1 MRPSGKV
8 SQVEGLSNAVQI
20 EDRRVC
26 RNDRKIQKRNS
37 KARSLRLIKR
47 VFEETGLADSL
58 RAGGIEQA
66 AAVENIE
73 ELINAAVIVRCEDRN
88 AVAGRLSPADR
99 AIQRCRCLR
108 PGQRPGR
115 LDDAACGK
123 GLEFE
128 NVFIVGLEQNI
139 LPHER
144 SSTSEDDLEEE
155 RRLFFVGI
163 TRAKS
168 GLHISLAQHRLVH
181 GMLMRTIPSQFLFEI
196 GAKIARPQM
205 RGYDEFRAGASA
217 GGIFCG

>member
-1 MRPSGKV
+1 MT
-8 SQVEGLSNAVQI
+8 LH
-20 EDRRVC
+20 
-26 RNDRKIQKRNS
+26 
-37 KARSLRLIKR
+37 
-47 VFEETGLADSL
+47 
-58 RAGGIEQA
+58 A
-66 AAVENIE
+66 A
-73 ELINAAVIVRCEDRN
+73 
-88 AVAGRLSPADR
+88 
-99 AIQRCRCLR
+99 
-108 PGQRPGR
+108 
-115 LDDAACGK
+115 K

-155 RRLFFVGI
+155 RRLLFVGI

-205 RGYDEFRAGASA
+205 RRSMNSAQEHPQDDILRLMSISRHLLKASLCGIRFSALAG
-217 GGIFCG
+217 